1 MDLAAD
7 YLLQEPEMKMAMMMM
22 MMMLVMVI
30 GLCLPCKTVW

>member
-1 MDLAAD
+1 LAAD